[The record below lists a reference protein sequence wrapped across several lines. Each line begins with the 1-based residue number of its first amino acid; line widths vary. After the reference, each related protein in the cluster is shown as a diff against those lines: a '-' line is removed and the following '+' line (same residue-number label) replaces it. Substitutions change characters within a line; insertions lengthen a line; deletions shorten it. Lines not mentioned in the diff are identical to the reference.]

1 MTKNIDVLDENGN
14 ITGQT
19 YPKRAKGLV
28 KSGRAEFV
36 DDGAIRLTAPTLHAE
51 RTENMAKEVNET
63 TEFAEKINE
72 AVKKAALEMPESTA
86 DTVRSMSVVEIS
98 SRVDKLMESQAA
110 QMAKLMDVLEK
121 AEFDYKVDAV
131 KVMSDALRETTD
143 EALKVYRAAAL
154 GLADLSAALKA
165 DPGCG
170 PFLVAITGNYAQI
183 INPCDAQLVNG
194 QGKDK

>member
-1 MTKNIDVLDENGN
+1 MTKNIDVLDKNGN
-14 ITGQT
+14 LTGQT

-36 DDGAIRLTAPTLHAE
+36 NDGAIRLTAPLLHSE

-72 AVKKAALEMPESTA
+72 AVKKAAAEMP
-86 DTVRSMSVVEIS
+86 DTVPDAARTMSAVEIS
-98 SRVDKLMESQAA
+98 HQVDKLMEGQAA

-131 KVMSDALRETTD
+131 KVMSDAVRETTN

-154 GLADLSAALKA
+154 GLGDLSAALKA

-170 PFLVAITGNYAQI
+170 PFLVAITGNYVQI
-183 INPCDAQLVNG
+183 INPYDAQIIDGN
-194 QGKDK
+194 

>member
-14 ITGQT
+14 LTGQT

-36 DDGAIRLTAPTLHAE
+36 NDGAIRLTAPPLHAE
-51 RTENMAKEVNET
+51 RTENMANEVNGT

-72 AVKKAALEMPESTA
+72 AVKKAAAEMPDTA
-86 DTVRSMSVVEIS
+86 PDAARTMSAVEIS
-98 SRVDKLMESQAA
+98 HQVDKLMEGQAA

-131 KVMSDALRETTD
+131 KVMSDAVRETTN

-154 GLADLSAALKA
+154 GLGDLSAALKA

-170 PFLVAITGNYAQI
+170 PFLVAITGNYVQI
-183 INPCDAQLVNG
+183 INPYDAQIIDGN
-194 QGKDK
+194 

>member
-14 ITGQT
+14 LTGQT

-36 DDGAIRLTAPTLHAE
+36 NDGAIRLTAPPLHAE
-51 RTENMAKEVNET
+51 RTENMANEVNGT

-72 AVKKAALEMPESTA
+72 AVKKAAAEMPDTA
-86 DTVRSMSVVEIS
+86 PDAARTMSAVEIS
-98 SRVDKLMESQAA
+98 HQVDKLMEGQAA

-131 KVMSDALRETTD
+131 KVMSDAVRETTN

-154 GLADLSAALKA
+154 GLGDLSAALKA

-170 PFLVAITGNYAQI
+170 PFIVGITGNYAQI
-183 INPCDAQLVNG
+183 INPYDAQIIDDTP
-194 QGKDK
+194 DKK